1 MILEEMMF
9 SVSETGKIEKLLSI
23 SITDLKGGDSMNRI
37 KKIREKRGLTQKQ
50 LSEMIMVNQSTVA
63 MWETEKSVPRASNL
77 LKLSNTLNCSV
88 DELLRRN

>member
-1 MILEEMMF
+1 MMF
-9 SVSETGKIEKLLSI
+9 SFSETGKIEKLLSI

-63 MWETEKSVPRASNL
+63 MWETGKSVPRASNL

>member
-1 MILEEMMF
+1 MMF

-23 SITDLKGGDSMNRI
+23 SIRDLKGGDSMNRI

-50 LSEMIMVNQSTVA
+50 LSEILMVNQSTVA
-63 MWETEKSVPRASNL
+63 MWETGKSVPRASNL

>member
-1 MILEEMMF
+1 MF
-9 SVSETGKIEKLLSI
+9 SFSETGKIEKLLSI
-23 SITDLKGGDSMNRI
+23 SITDLKGGDSMNKI

>member
-1 MILEEMMF
+1 MMF
-9 SVSETGKIEKLLSI
+9 SFSETGKIEKLLSI
-23 SITDLKGGDSMNRI
+23 SITDLKGGDSMNKI
-37 KKIREKRGLTQKQ
+37 KKIREKRGLTQKR

>member
-1 MILEEMMF
+1 MMF

>member
-9 SVSETGKIEKLLSI
+9 SFSETGKIEKLLSI
-23 SITDLKGGDSMNRI
+23 SITDLKGGDSMNKI

>member
-1 MILEEMMF
+1 MMF

-23 SITDLKGGDSMNRI
+23 NITDLKGGDSMNRI

>member
-1 MILEEMMF
+1 MMF

-50 LSEMIMVNQSTVA
+50 LSVNCRHVGNGKKCA
-63 MWETEKSVPRASNL
+63 KG
-77 LKLSNTLNCSV
+77 K
-88 DELLRRN
+88 

>member
-9 SVSETGKIEKLLSI
+9 SFSETGKIEKLLSI

>member
-9 SVSETGKIEKLLSI
+9 SFSETGKIEKLLSI

-63 MWETEKSVPRASNL
+63 MWETGKSVPRASNL

>member
-1 MILEEMMF
+1 MMF

-37 KKIREKRGLTQKQ
+37 KRIREKRGLTQKQ

-63 MWETEKSVPRASNL
+63 MWETGKSVPRAANL
-77 LKLSNTLNCSV
+77 LKLSATLDCSV
-88 DELLRRN
+88 DDLLRK

>member
-1 MILEEMMF
+1 MMF

-23 SITDLKGGDSMNRI
+23 SITDLKGGDSMNKI

>member
-1 MILEEMMF
+1 MMF
-9 SVSETGKIEKLLSI
+9 SFSETGKIEKLLSI
-23 SITDLKGGDSMNRI
+23 SITDLKGGDSMNKI

>member
-1 MILEEMMF
+1 
-9 SVSETGKIEKLLSI
+9 
-23 SITDLKGGDSMNRI
+23 MNRI

-63 MWETEKSVPRASNL
+63 MWETEKSVPRASIL

>member
-23 SITDLKGGDSMNRI
+23 SITDLKDGDSMNRI

-63 MWETEKSVPRASNL
+63 MWETGKSVPRASNL
-77 LKLSNTLNCSV
+77 LKLSSTLNCSV
-88 DELLRRN
+88 DELLHRN

>member
-1 MILEEMMF
+1 MMF
-9 SVSETGKIEKLLSI
+9 SFSETGKIEKLLSI

>member
-1 MILEEMMF
+1 MMF

-23 SITDLKGGDSMNRI
+23 NITDLKGGDSMNRI

-50 LSEMIMVNQSTVA
+50 LSEILMVNQSTVA
-63 MWETEKSVPRASNL
+63 MWETGKSVPRASNL

>member
-1 MILEEMMF
+1 MMF

-50 LSEMIMVNQSTVA
+50 LSEILMVNQSTVA
-63 MWETEKSVPRASNL
+63 MWETGKSVPRASNL

>member
-1 MILEEMMF
+1 MF

-63 MWETEKSVPRASNL
+63 MWETGKSVPRASNL

>member
-1 MILEEMMF
+1 MEEMMF

>member
-1 MILEEMMF
+1 
-9 SVSETGKIEKLLSI
+9 
-23 SITDLKGGDSMNRI
+23 MNRN

-50 LSEMIMVNQSTVA
+50 LSEILMVNQSTVA
-63 MWETEKSVPRASNL
+63 MWETGKSVPRASNL

>member
-1 MILEEMMF
+1 MMF

-23 SITDLKGGDSMNRI
+23 SITDLKGGDSMNKI

-63 MWETEKSVPRASNL
+63 MWETGKSVPRASNL

>member
-1 MILEEMMF
+1 MMF

-63 MWETEKSVPRASNL
+63 MWETGKSVPRASNL

>member
-1 MILEEMMF
+1 MF

-23 SITDLKGGDSMNRI
+23 SITDLKGGDSMNKI

-63 MWETEKSVPRASNL
+63 MWETGKSVPRASNL